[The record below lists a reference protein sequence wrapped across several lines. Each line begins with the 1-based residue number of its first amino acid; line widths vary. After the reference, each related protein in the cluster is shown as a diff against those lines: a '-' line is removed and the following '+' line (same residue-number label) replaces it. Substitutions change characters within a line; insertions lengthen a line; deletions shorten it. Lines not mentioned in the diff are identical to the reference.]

1 MPPVTPF
8 FADFHRRLFGKA
20 PVSALQERLR
30 HSPQVPAIC
39 HYQALF
45 GKLVPQELLAAQPRG
60 INRRQRIFSPALTF
74 WSFLGQ
80 VLEPGSSCRDALRQL
95 NAWWQ
100 WHFPTRALPSH
111 DTSGYCQARERLSD
125 SSLQSLC
132 RHVGQ
137 QLEQQ
142 ATEEQRWLGR
152 RVKIIDGTSVSMPDT
167 AANQAVWPQSSA
179 QKPGCG
185 FPLLKLVGLFSLQ
198 SGALLDLSIASQRH
212 HDIQLARQLWP
223 QLQAGDILLA
233 DRGFC
238 GFADLAQLQAQ
249 ANHVVMRLHQA
260 RKTDF
265 RRGKPLGPNDRL
277 VVWTKPLQA
286 SRNLTKEQIKALP
299 DTLQLRLVRYR
310 IEIPSCRCQEII
322 LVTTL
327 LDAQRF
333 SAAQLAQLYFRR
345 WGVQIKILLGMDVL
359 RCLSPAMVRKEL
371 LMHLVAYNLI
381 RALMQRASLIYHVP
395 LQRLSFKG
403 SLDSLHHF
411 ADAIHAAHAKPSRQR
426 HFFDALLLTIATDQV
441 PLRPNRSEPRVKNGV
456 QKTTI
461 SSLNLDPQW
470 CFPST
475 VAATVQNP
483 PKPPLS
489 SRHS

>member
-20 PVSALQERLR
+20 PLSALQERLR
-30 HSPQVPAIC
+30 HAPQIPSIS
-39 HYQALF
+39 HYQELF
-45 GKLVPQELLAAQPRG
+45 GKLVAPELFLPVQRG
-60 INRRQRIFSPALTF
+60 TNSRQRIFSPALTF

-80 VLEPGSSCRDALRQL
+80 VLEPGSSCRDALRQV

-111 DTSGYCQARERLSD
+111 DTSGYCQARARLSD
-125 SSLQSLC
+125 SSLQALC

-137 QLEQQ
+137 QLEQR
-142 ATEEQRWLGR
+142 ATEEQLWLGR

-167 AANQAVWPQSSA
+167 PANQAVWPQSSA

-198 SGALLDLSIASQRH
+198 SGALLDLSIANQRH
-212 HDIQLARQLWP
+212 HDVQLAAQLWP
-223 QLQAGDILLA
+223 QLQAGDIILA

-238 GFADLAQLQAQ
+238 SFAELAQLQAG
-249 ANHVVMRLHQA
+249 AIDAVMRLHQA

-277 VVWTKPLQA
+277 VVWNKPLQPT
-286 SRNLTKEQIKALP
+286 RNLTKEQLKALP
-299 DTLQLRLVRYR
+299 NTLQLRLVRYR
-310 IEIPSCRCQEII
+310 IESPGCRCQEVI

-345 WGVQIKILLGMDVL
+345 WGVELHFRQIKILLGMDVL
-359 RCLSPAMVRKEL
+359 RCQSPAMVRKEL

-395 LQRLSFKG
+395 LGRLSFKG
-403 SLDSLHHF
+403 CLDSLHHF
-411 ADAIHAAHAKPSRQR
+411 ADAIHAAHAKPTRQR
-426 HFFDALLLTIATDQV
+426 QLFDALLLTIATDQV
-441 PLRPNRSEPRVKNGV
+441 PLRPHRSEPRVK
-456 QKTTI
+456 KRR
-461 SSLNLDPQW
+461 
-470 CFPST
+470 
-475 VAATVQNP
+475 
-483 PKPPLS
+483 PKNYHLLTKPRRSMVLS
-489 SRHS
+489 QHRSRHRAKPS

>member
-20 PVSALQERLR
+20 PLSGLQELLR
-30 HSPQVPAIC
+30 HSPHVTSIS
-39 HYQALF
+39 HYQELF
-45 GKLVPQELLAAQPRG
+45 GKLVPQELLAPQERG
-60 INRRQRIFSPALTF
+60 ANSRQRIFSSRVTF

-111 DTSGYCQARERLSD
+111 DTSGYCQARARLSD
-125 SSLQSLC
+125 SSLQALC

-142 ATEEQRWLGR
+142 VTEEQLWLGR
-152 RVKIIDGTSVSMPDT
+152 RIMIIDGTSVSMPDT
-167 AANQAVWPQSSA
+167 AANQAMWPQSSV

-185 FPLLKLVGLFSLQ
+185 FPLLKLVGVFSLQ
-198 SGALLDLSIASQRH
+198 SAALLDLSIASQRH
-212 HDIQLARQLWP
+212 HDVQLARQLWP
-223 QLQAGDILLA
+223 KLQAGDIILA

-238 GFADLAQLQAQ
+238 SFTDLAQLHA
-249 ANHVVMRLHQA
+249 AGNDVVMRLHQA

-265 RRGKPLGPNDRL
+265 RRGKRLGPNDRL
-277 VVWTKPLQA
+277 VVWNKPLQPTG
-286 SRNLTKEQIKALP
+286 NLTKEELKALP

-310 IEIPSCRCQEII
+310 IQIPGCRCQEVI

-327 LDAQRF
+327 LDVQLF

-345 WGVQIKILLGMDVL
+345 WSVELHFHQIKILLGMDVL

-381 RALMQRASLIYHVP
+381 RALMQRASLIYHVQ
-395 LQRLSFKG
+395 LGGLSFKG
-403 SLDSLHHF
+403 TLDSLHHF
-411 ADAIHAAHAKPSRQR
+411 ADAVHAAHAKPNRQR
-426 HFFDALLLTIATDQV
+426 QLFDALVLTIAADQV
-441 PLRPNRSEPRVKNGV
+441 PLRPNRSEPRVK
-456 QKTTI
+456 KRR
-461 SSLNLDPQW
+461 
-470 CFPST
+470 
-475 VAATVQNP
+475 
-483 PKPPLS
+483 PKNYHLLTKPRHSMVLS
-489 SRHS
+489 QHRSRHRAKPS

>member
-20 PVSALQERLR
+20 PLSGLQERLR

-39 HYQALF
+39 HYQELF
-45 GKLVPQELLAAQPRG
+45 GKLVPQELLAPQPHG
-60 INRRQRIFSPALTF
+60 ANSRQRIFSPALTF

-80 VLEPGSSCRDALRQL
+80 VLEPGSSCREALRQL
-95 NAWWQ
+95 NAWWR

-111 DTSGYCQARERLSD
+111 DTSGYCQARARLSD
-125 SSLQSLC
+125 SSLQALC

-142 ATEEQRWLGR
+142 TTEEQLWLGR

-167 AANQAVWPQSSA
+167 AANQAVWPQSCA

-185 FPLLKLVGLFSLQ
+185 FPLLKLVGLFSLH
-198 SGALLDLSIASQRH
+198 SAALLDLRIANQRH
-212 HDIQLARQLWP
+212 HDVQLARQLWP
-223 QLQAGDILLA
+223 QLQTGDIILA

-238 GFADLAQLQAQ
+238 SFADLAQLQAG
-249 ANHVVMRLHQA
+249 AIDAVMRLHQA

-265 RRGKPLGPNDRL
+265 RRGQRLGPNDRL
-277 VVWTKPLQA
+277 VVWNKPLQA

-310 IEIPSCRCQEII
+310 IEIPGCRCQEII

-345 WGVQIKILLGMDVL
+345 WSVELHFHQIKILLGMDAL

-371 LMHLVAYNLI
+371 LVHLVAYNLI

-395 LQRLSFKG
+395 LGRLSFKG

-411 ADAIHAAHAKPSRQR
+411 ADAIHAAYAKPTRQR
-426 HFFDALLLTIATDQV
+426 QLFDALLVTIATDQV
-441 PLRPNRSEPRVKNGV
+441 PLRPNRSEPRVK
-456 QKTTI
+456 KRR
-461 SSLNLDPQW
+461 
-470 CFPST
+470 
-475 VAATVQNP
+475 
-483 PKPPLS
+483 PKNYHLLTKPRRSMVLS
-489 SRHS
+489 QHRSRHRAKPS